1 MSGSGGPQLRAWWHV
16 GTASSEERHCTIS
29 LLDPRVVGVHTKL
42 LDNRFPENQQVAIRE
57 DVSFTYDWIVWT

>member
-1 MSGSGGPQLRAWWHV
+1 LESL
-16 GTASSEERHCTIS
+16 S

-57 DVSFTYDWIVWT
+57 HVSFTYDWIVWT